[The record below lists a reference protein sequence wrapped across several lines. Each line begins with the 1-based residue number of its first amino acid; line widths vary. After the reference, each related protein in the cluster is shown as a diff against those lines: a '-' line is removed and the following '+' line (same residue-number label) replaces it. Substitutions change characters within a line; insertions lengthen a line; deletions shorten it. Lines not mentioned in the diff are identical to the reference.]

1 MVMLDATLGQLPP
14 ELAFLPSADQ
24 DLFDRIDRLL
34 CDALAT
40 IRFKNAAASEEAD
53 LALEIRGMILA
64 GNLKDAYERLYTV
77 VKHNNLS
84 EYMFLGLAVTN
95 LYLSYPEAA
104 AKYADQAAKLHSLIG
119 GGEHADL
126 MKQYSDLLHDLT
138 MEWQA
143 SKVTVNDRF
152 INLYPTQSQLER
164 SNAVDKF
171 IMGGLIPP
179 KPFITRNHRIA
190 TVGSCFAGNISSFLR
205 VNGYDVPMLNT
216 EYRGKFPTGSFS
228 DEVFN
233 TYVLRYLFELAFGE
247 SDVAEYQSVNQHNQ
261 QASMSVADIRQTL
274 RGMDIFIITL
284 GLAEV
289 WFNKKTGD
297 VFQTAKSVGEYDPAL
312 HDFRVSSV
320 QENLDNIEFVYR
332 TIRENVKNARIVFT
346 LSPVPLKATFRKE
359 NCTVANSVSKSIL
372 RVALDEL
379 IRAHDDDEKLFYFP
393 SYELILDCLP
403 RPSGPDR
410 RYIGGETLDFVTSLF
425 ARHYLVTEQTPA

>member
-1 MVMLDATLGQLPP
+1 MTMIDAALGQLPP
-14 ELAFLPSADQ
+14 ELIFLPSADQ
-24 DLFDRIDRLL
+24 TLFDRIDGVL
-34 CDALAT
+34 CDALAR
-40 IRFKNAAASEEAD
+40 IHFKNGSGSGDAN
-53 LALEIRGMILA
+53 LALEIRELIFA
-64 GNLKDAYERLYTV
+64 GNLKDAYERLYGV
-77 VKHNNLS
+77 VKENDLS

-104 AKYADQAAKLHSLIG
+104 SKYAGQAAKLHSLVG
-119 GGEHADL
+119 GGAHADL
-126 MKQYSDLLHDLT
+126 LQQYSKILHDLM

-143 SKVTVNDRF
+143 SKITINDRF

-171 IMGGLIPP
+171 IMGGLTPP
-179 KPFITRNHRIA
+179 EPFITRHHRIA

-216 EYRGKFPTGSFS
+216 EYVGKFSTGSFS

-233 TYVLRYLFELAFGE
+233 TYVLRYLFEVAFGD
-247 SDVAEYQSVNQHNQ
+247 SDVAEFRSVNQHNHP
-261 QASMSVADIRQTL
+261 ATLSVDDIRRTL

-289 WFNKKTGD
+289 WFNKQTGE
-297 VFQTAKSVGEYDPAL
+297 VFQTAKSVGEYDPDL
-312 HDFRVSSV
+312 HDFRVTSV

-332 TIRENVKNARIVFT
+332 SIRQNLKDARIVFT
-346 LSPVPLKATFRKE
+346 LSPVPLKATFRSV
-359 NCTVANSVSKSIL
+359 NCTVANSVSKAIL

-379 IRAHDDDEKLFYFP
+379 IRAHQDDAHLFYFP
-393 SYELILDCLP
+393 SYELLTDCLP
-403 RPSGPDR
+403 RPFGPDR

-425 ARHYLVTEQTPA
+425 AKHYLVFDRSPD